1 MVSVFVDSL
10 LLTFGAKISS
20 DENAFDCLPETPVW
34 LTMQLYPIVG
44 LWDDDKGGGGGND
57 KKIGIYFF
65 VIVVIPYFICFVL
78 SLVCALYVVR
88 AMLNQVRKESK
99 VRSIVMMAR
108 IPEIRR
114 VLDSPVSME

>member
-1 MVSVFVDSL
+1 MFNTDWYFFNSL
-10 LLTFGAKISS
+10 LLTFGTKISS

-44 LWDDDKGGGGGND
+44 LWHDDKAGD
-57 KKIGIYFF
+57 EKKIGIYFF
-65 VIVVIPYFICFVL
+65 VIVVIPYFICFFL

-99 VRSIVMMAR
+99 VRT
-108 IPEIRR
+108 R
-114 VLDSPVSME
+114 VYYVPDS

>member
-1 MVSVFVDSL
+1 M

-99 VRSIVMMAR
+99 VRSSIDGSGTTY
-108 IPEIRR
+108 PKFELSGFW
-114 VLDSPVSME
+114 VL